1 MPTLPSTMV
10 ALRGS
15 DVGLPDDLVD
25 DVAGKLPTTTI
36 TSYGDGFG
44 RISAQ
49 PRACGRAHGNVTGR
63 LRDGRHAGTA
73 HSTRHPARP
82 SAALDAGKAV
92 LINGRAPST
101 DTVSV
106 TAPGRHRR
114 RAGRQAHDC
123 CRRAE
128 GDPGKTVQ
136 LPAVAAHVG
145 AYSALGGLIVSPA
158 TATKLGLNATLD
170 ERLLTLSRPA
180 HQGEIDAARS
190 LLLARSTHASGD
202 FELTVHET
210 LDDSKLLLVPLAL
223 LAIST
228 LVTFGVTAISTSL
241 SAAESKSDFATLSA
255 IGAQPAVRRR
265 LAIGQATVLAL
276 LGGVL
281 GIAAG
286 LVPMAAV
293 IAVRSDVL
301 DFTVPWQVI
310 ALALVGVPLIAG
322 LGAGVFTRARLPLV
336 RRLT

>member
-1 MPTLPSTMV
+1 MARRS
-10 ALRGS
+10 G
-15 DVGLPDDLVD
+15 
-25 DVAGKLPTTTI
+25 
-36 TSYGDGFG
+36 
-44 RISAQ
+44 
-49 PRACGRAHGNVTGR
+49 C
-63 LRDGRHAGTA
+63 
-73 HSTRHPARP
+73 RP
-82 SAALDAGKAV
+82 SPPTSARTPRSAA
-92 LINGRAPST
+92 
-101 DTVSV
+101 
-106 TAPGRHRR
+106 
-114 RAGRQAHDC
+114 
-123 CRRAE
+123 
-128 GDPGKTVQ
+128 
-136 LPAVAAHVG
+136 
-145 AYSALGGLIVSPA
+145 LIVSPA
-158 TATKLGLNATLD
+158 TATKLGISPTLD

-190 LLLARSTHASGD
+190 LLLARSTHADGD

-241 SAAESKSDFATLSA
+241 SAAESKGDFATLSA

-265 LAIGQATVLAL
+265 LAIGQAAVLAL

-310 ALALVGVPLIAG
+310 ALALVGVPVVAG
-322 LGAGVFTRARLPLV
+322 LGAGRVHPGPAAARPAADLTSSPDVGEDGCMTATQPEPEHPILLV
-336 RRLT
+336 APTASRSSRRRTKATSPTWSSSRPR